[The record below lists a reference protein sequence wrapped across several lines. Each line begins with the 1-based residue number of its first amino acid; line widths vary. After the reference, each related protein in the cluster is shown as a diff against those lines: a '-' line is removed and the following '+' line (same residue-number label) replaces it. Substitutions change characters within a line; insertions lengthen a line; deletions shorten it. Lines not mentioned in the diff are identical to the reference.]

1 MHPIPDEDGTSFW
14 FFSLYGATMM
24 SVQGL
29 EWAVSGL
36 YVVVNVD
43 PSQGSDAGMKRRVK
57 NSIDRMWRGFQQG
70 SAGMKLNDRKVGIKD
85 HISEDLYDELDGF
98 LKGPRN
104 QLAHNFLL
112 ERIALMEHGGKD
124 ALIRAG
130 AELLPLSLQASRL
143 TDRLRDRTLEI
154 IDSWPAREEPPQEV
168 LDWFEQIARMA
179 TLKQFPRP
187 VTEKL
192 ERADGAEES

>member
-1 MHPIPDEDGTSFW
+1 
-14 FFSLYGATMM
+14 MM

-36 YVVVNVD
+36 YAVVEVD
-43 PSQGSDAGMKRRVK
+43 PSKTSNAGAERQLK
-57 NSIDRMWRGFQQG
+57 NAIDRMWRSYQQG
-70 SAGMKLNDRKVGIKD
+70 TAGMKLNDRKVGIKG
-85 HISEDLYDELDGF
+85 HISDDLYEELDAF

-112 ERIALMEHGGKD
+112 ERISLMEHGGKG

-143 TDRLRDRTLEI
+143 TDRLRERTLEI
-154 IDSWPAREEPPQEV
+154 INSWPAGEEPPEEIR
-168 LDWFEQIARMA
+168 DWFERIARMA
-179 TLKQFPRP
+179 TLKQFPKP
-187 VTEKL
+187 VIEKTEAAKA
-192 ERADGAEES
+192 ADKP

>member
-1 MHPIPDEDGTSFW
+1 
-14 FFSLYGATMM
+14 MM

-36 YVVVNVD
+36 YAVVTVD
-43 PSQGSDAGMKRRVK
+43 PSKTSNAGAKRQLK
-57 NSIDRMWRGFQQG
+57 NAIDRMWRAYQQG
-70 SAGMKLNDRKVGIKD
+70 TAGMKLNDRKVGIKG
-85 HISEDLYDELDGF
+85 HISDDLYEELDAF

-112 ERIALMEHGGKD
+112 ERISLMEHGGKE

-154 IDSWPAREEPPQEV
+154 INSWPTREEPPEEIR
-168 LDWFEQIARMA
+168 DWFERIARMA
-179 TLKQFPRP
+179 TLKQFPKP
-187 VTEKL
+187 VIEKTEAA
-192 ERADGAEES
+192 RAADKS